1 MSLHYS
7 LQELRSQLAT
17 TLTRERIRG
26 WMCLPLWERIKI
38 LKLISTIQSR
48 TKLMKFDPDDSWLH
62 KTDINMKVDW
72 KEKYEKEHKLRQEA
86 ETETIL
92 VKGIGMNSPEMRDA
106 KKKGENMKQDI
117 QILEARVEFLKK
129 NLAGAVKMYKDEKER
144 RQFAEQEL
152 KRLKKTL
159 VDPVD
164 EARKAGL

>member
-1 MSLHYS
+1 
-7 LQELRSQLAT
+7 
-17 TLTRERIRG
+17 
-26 WMCLPLWERIKI
+26 
-38 LKLISTIQSR
+38 
-48 TKLMKFDPDDSWLH
+48 MKFDPDDSWLH

-106 KKKGENMKQDI
+106 KKKRENMKEDI
-117 QILEARVEFLKK
+117 QILEARVKFLQG
-129 NLAGAVKMYKDEKER
+129 NLRGAVKMYKDEKER

-152 KRLKKTL
+152 KRLKKTF